1 MPLSFSASAAGKPC
15 ARRKRR
21 CPYSKQQIREL
32 EREFLYNVY
41 VSKDRRTQLS
51 RLLSLTDRCVAFPHM
66 FCIPKNTSYIII
78 LVLCA
83 ARGFVQLKIPTWNA
97 AAKGQP
103 CCSWGLG
110 AEVTVTS
117 PTAGV
122 LPLWQLCGVMPLP
135 YWCLLSFKIMAVFL
149 FFFKDKNVFWLNQEQ
164 EKKKIMWL

>member
-1 MPLSFSASAAGKPC
+1 MPVLQAADPRAGERVPLQRLRQQGQTHSAVSPTESDGPV
-15 ARRKRR
+15 R
-21 CPYSKQQIREL
+21 CLPTHV
-32 EREFLYNVY
+32 LY
-41 VSKDRRTQLS
+41 
-51 RLLSLTDRCVAFPHM
+51 H
-66 FCIPKNTSYIII
+66 KNTSYIII

-135 YWCLLSFKIMAVFL
+135 YWCLLSFKIMAVFFL
-149 FFFKDKNVFWLNQEQ
+149 KDKNVFWLNQEQ
-164 EKKKIMWL
+164 EKKDNVVIKYLISFTC